1 MTSKSLKM
9 NYNARI
15 ISSKVNIKIEQP
27 NNDRVTSTKRKIDT
41 GKSQSSW
48 SYIVN
53 DENDIPIL

>member
-1 MTSKSLKM
+1 M

-53 DENDIPIL
+53 DENDKPIL